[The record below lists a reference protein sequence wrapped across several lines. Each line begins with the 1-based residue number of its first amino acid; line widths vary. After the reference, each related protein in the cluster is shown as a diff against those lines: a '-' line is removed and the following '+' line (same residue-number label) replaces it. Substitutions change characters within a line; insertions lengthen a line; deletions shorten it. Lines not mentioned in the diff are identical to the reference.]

1 MKISER
7 GKRMPP
13 SPIRKLAPLADEAKK
28 RGIHIYHLNIGQPD
42 IPTPKE
48 FFDAIKRF
56 KEPVLSYGPSGGIV
70 ELRLAIVDY
79 FAFYGIEIDLDNVW
93 ITTGGS
99 EALLFTFLAVADPGD
114 EILVFEPFYTNY
126 NGFAGMTSVKL
137 VPIKLDVEKGFRIPP
152 QKTIESY
159 ITSKTKAILL
169 CNPNNP
175 TGTTMSEEE
184 MYLIKKV
191 VKKHDLFLI
200 ADEVYREFI
209 YDGKQ
214 HISALS
220 IPEIEERVIVTD
232 SISKRFS
239 ACGARIGFLVSRN
252 REIMRTVLK
261 FAQARLCPP
270 TMDQIGAV
278 ALFKNMTKYLKSII
292 REFETR
298 RNILYEELKKMRGVT
313 VHKPEGAFY
322 TVIKLPVKDTDR
334 FAEWLLSEFSMEN
347 KTVMVA
353 PASGFYATK
362 NAGKNEIR
370 IAYVLKKNDLIDAL
384 KILSHA
390 LEAYPEKK

>member
-137 VPIKLDVEKGFRIPP
+137 VPIKLDVEKGFRIPS

-175 TGTTMSEEE
+175 TGTTMTEEE

-298 RNILYEELKKMRGVT
+298 RDILYEELKKMRGVT

>member
-1 MKISER
+1 
-7 GKRMPP
+7 MPP

-137 VPIKLDVEKGFRIPP
+137 VPIKLDVEKGFRIPS

-175 TGTTMSEEE
+175 TGTTMTEEE